1 MSHLIN
7 NFCGHS
13 PVTVTS
19 NVHAECGPLV
29 TIQQESGS
37 CSFFHSMTIEQVRE
51 MAQRLNDAADD
62 VEDAAEEAAQQLNE
76 VPA

>member
-1 MSHLIN
+1 MSHAIN

-13 PVTVTS
+13 PAFVSS
-19 NVHAECGPLV
+19 NLHADCGPLV
-29 TIQQESGS
+29 TLRQDSGS
-37 CSFFHSMTIEQVRE
+37 CSFLHSMTIAQARE

-62 VEDAAEEAAQQLNE
+62 VEDAAEEAAQQLNG

>member
-19 NVHAECGPLV
+19 NVHADCGPLV
-29 TIQQESGS
+29 TIRQESGS
-37 CSFFHSMTIEQVRE
+37 CSFFHSMTPVQARE
-51 MAQRLNDAADD
+51 MALRLNDASDNI
-62 VEDAAEEAAQQLNE
+62 EEAAQQLNG